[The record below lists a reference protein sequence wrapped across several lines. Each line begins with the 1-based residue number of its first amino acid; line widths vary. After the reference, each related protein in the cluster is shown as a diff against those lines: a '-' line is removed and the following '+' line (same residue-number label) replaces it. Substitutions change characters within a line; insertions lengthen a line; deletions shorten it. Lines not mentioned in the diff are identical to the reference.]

1 LIEHS
6 AGNFPLWLTP
16 EQVIILPISEK
27 YHNYSKK
34 VLNLLNDYEIRTHV
48 DERNEKTGR
57 KIRDAEL
64 QKIPFMLIVGEKEEN
79 ENTVSVR
86 QHGKG
91 DLGTYSI
98 DDFAELINKEVEEMI
113 KE

>member
-1 LIEHS
+1 
-6 AGNFPLWLTP
+6 
-16 EQVIILPISEK
+16 
-27 YHNYSKK
+27 
-34 VLNLLNDYEIRTHV
+34 
-48 DERNEKTGR
+48 
-57 KIRDAEL
+57 
-64 QKIPFMLIVGEKEEN
+64 MLIVGEKEEN